1 MKNLTDSIKTIKI
14 KQSITEYSDLRN
26 KVLSTHLESLYGVKV
41 FRAYIRSKMRT
52 KMQANSD
59 RRYRRIQIET
69 TMDRLNSLKNKVTEL
84 RIKCEKLKS
93 QTEKQN
99 ENKCRK
105 CKKVITAG
113 EEVIFKNSSRK
124 IIQHF
129 HKNCFEKLITC
140 ST

>member
-1 MKNLTDSIKTIKI
+1 
-14 KQSITEYSDLRN
+14 
-26 KVLSTHLESLYGVKV
+26 
-41 FRAYIRSKMRT
+41 MRT
-52 KMQANSD
+52 KMQANNN
-59 RRYRRIQIET
+59 RIYQRIQIAT
-69 TMDRLNSLKNKVTEL
+69 TVDRLNSLKKKVTEL

-105 CKKVITAG
+105 CKKVIIVG

-129 HKNCFEKLITC
+129 HKHCFEKLITC
-140 ST
+140 PT